1 MMGMKKKEATNK
13 LFIFYFDQVEGP
25 KLFFSKDKNNPF
37 NSVILDMLL
46 SYGSGEK
53 PFPIAFEDFQ
63 TLNYRFY
70 IPSKLARSGFEEFM
84 ITFIVN
90 DQSTENFKSL
100 KLKSQIIKEFAHELK
115 NIKEF
120 AKILAEKRKS
130 RKGIEELGYYK
141 FEEALL
147 ATYDKYYA
155 LFSLPFAGIPKEEVI
170 LNLKRNIKPEV
181 LIYIVNACL
190 FRKNILVL
198 IKKELRYM
206 IPELNNFLDYIF
218 QKSFTGDILIK
229 AKSQYKK
236 NRQLYEGYVIMV
248 EKELVNETRK
258 MINSNQLKYE
268 NELIRI
274 FYNNNDGN
282 SCVMNLKE
290 RLEGI
295 YILARHIYNFYERNG
310 NEGPFTPRIVI
321 KHLEE
326 SLLVKKIRKQ
336 YLYFLT
342 DVIRAYFGLSIVW
355 RWDKLGEKI
364 DDLWQR

>member
-1 MMGMKKKEATNK
+1 MKKNEDTNR

-25 KLFFSKDKNNPF
+25 KLFFSKDKYNPF

-46 SYGSGEK
+46 SYGGGEK

-84 ITFIVN
+84 ITFMVN
-90 DQSTENFKSL
+90 EQSTENFKSL

-120 AKILAEKRKS
+120 PKILAEKRKS
-130 RKGIEELGYYK
+130 RKEIEELGYNK
-141 FEEALL
+141 FKETLL
-147 ATYDKYYA
+147 VTYNKYFA
-155 LFSLPFAGIPKEEVI
+155 LFSLPFAGIPKEETI
-170 LNLKRNIKPEV
+170 SNLKRNIKSEV
-181 LIYIVNACL
+181 LIYIIHACL
-190 FRKNILVL
+190 FRKNILVS
-198 IKKELRYM
+198 IKKELSYI
-206 IPELNNFLDYIF
+206 IPGLNNFIDYIF
-218 QKSFTGDILIK
+218 QKSFTGNIVIK
-229 AKSQYKK
+229 GKSQYKK
-236 NRQLYEGYVIMV
+236 NRQLYEGFVIMD
-248 EKELVNETRK
+248 EKDLVNETRK

-268 NELIRI
+268 NELIRT
-274 FYNNNDGN
+274 FYNNNDNN
-282 SCVMNLKE
+282 SCVLNLKE

-295 YILARHIYNFYERNG
+295 YILARHICNYYERNG

-364 DDLWQR
+364 DELWKC

>member
-1 MMGMKKKEATNK
+1 MKKNEDTNT

-25 KLFFSKDKNNPF
+25 KMFFSKEEYSPF

-53 PFPIAFEDFQ
+53 TFPIAFEDFQ

-70 IPSKLARSGFEEFM
+70 ISSKFARSGFEEFM
-84 ITFIVN
+84 ITFMVN
-90 DQSTENFKSL
+90 EQSTETFKSL

-115 NIKEF
+115 NIKEIP
-120 AKILAEKRKS
+120 KILSEKRKS
-130 RKGIEELGYYK
+130 RKEIGDMGNNK
-141 FEEALL
+141 FNEILL
-147 ATYDKYYA
+147 TTYNKYYD
-155 LFSLPFAGIPKEEVI
+155 LLSLPFAGIPKEETI
-170 LNLKRNIKPEV
+170 SNLKLNIKSEI
-181 LIYIVNACL
+181 LIYFVHACL
-190 FRKNILVL
+190 FRKNILVP
-198 IKKELRYM
+198 IEKELNYI
-206 IPELNNFLDYIF
+206 IPELNNFIDYIF

-229 AKSQYKK
+229 TKSQYKK
-236 NRQLYEGYVIMV
+236 NRQLYEGYIVMS
-248 EKELVNETRK
+248 EKDLVNETRK
-258 MINSNQLKYE
+258 MINSNQLRYE
-268 NELIRI
+268 NELIRT

-282 SCVMNLKE
+282 SCVLNLKE

-310 NEGPFTPRIVI
+310 KEGPFTPRTVI

-326 SLLVKKIRKQ
+326 SLLVKKIRRQ

-342 DVIRAYFGLSIVW
+342 DIIRAYFGLSIVW

-364 DDLWQR
+364 DELWKD

>member
-1 MMGMKKKEATNK
+1 MKKNEDTNR

-25 KLFFSKDKNNPF
+25 KLFFSKDKYNPF

-46 SYGSGEK
+46 SYGGGEK

-84 ITFIVN
+84 ITFMVN
-90 DQSTENFKSL
+90 EQSTENFKSL

-120 AKILAEKRKS
+120 PKILAEKRKS
-130 RKGIEELGYYK
+130 RKEIEELGYNK
-141 FEEALL
+141 FKETLL
-147 ATYDKYYA
+147 VTYNKYFA
-155 LFSLPFAGIPKEEVI
+155 LFSLPFAGIPKEETI
-170 LNLKRNIKPEV
+170 SNLKRNIKSEV
-181 LIYIVNACL
+181 LIYIIHACL
-190 FRKNILVL
+190 FRKNILVS
-198 IKKELRYM
+198 IKKELSYI
-206 IPELNNFLDYIF
+206 IPGLNNFIDYIF
-218 QKSFTGDILIK
+218 QKSFTGNIVIK
-229 AKSQYKK
+229 GKSQYKK
-236 NRQLYEGYVIMV
+236 NRQLYEGFVIMD
-248 EKELVNETRK
+248 EKDLVNETRK

-268 NELIRI
+268 NELIRT
-274 FYNNNDGN
+274 FYNNNDNN
-282 SCVMNLKE
+282 SCVLNLKE

-295 YILARHIYNFYERNG
+295 YILARHICNYYERNG

-355 RWDKLGEKI
+355 RWDRLGEKI
-364 DDLWQR
+364 DELWKC

>member
-1 MMGMKKKEATNK
+1 MKKNEDTNR

-25 KLFFSKDKNNPF
+25 KLFFSKDKYNPF

-46 SYGSGEK
+46 SYGGGEK
-53 PFPIAFEDFQ
+53 SFPIAFEDFQ

-84 ITFIVN
+84 ITFMVN
-90 DQSTENFKSL
+90 EQSTENFKSL

-120 AKILAEKRKS
+120 PKILAEKRKS
-130 RKGIEELGYYK
+130 RKEIEELGYNK
-141 FEEALL
+141 FKDTLL
-147 ATYDKYYA
+147 TTYNKYFT
-155 LFSLPFAGIPKEEVI
+155 LFSLPFAGKPKGETI
-170 LNLKRNIKPEV
+170 SNLKRNIKSEV
-181 LIYIVNACL
+181 LIYIIHACL
-190 FRKNILVL
+190 FRKNILVS
-198 IKKELRYM
+198 IKKELSYI
-206 IPELNNFLDYIF
+206 IPGLNNFIDYIF
-218 QKSFTGDILIK
+218 QKSFTGNIVIK
-229 AKSQYKK
+229 GKSQYKK
-236 NRQLYEGYVIMV
+236 NRQLYEGFVVMD
-248 EKELVNETRK
+248 EKDIVNETRK

-268 NELIRI
+268 NELIRT
-274 FYNNNDGN
+274 FYNNADDN
-282 SCVMNLKE
+282 SCVLNLKE

-295 YILARHIYNFYERNG
+295 YILARHICNYYERNG

-355 RWDKLGEKI
+355 RWDRLGEKI
-364 DDLWQR
+364 DELWKC

>member
-1 MMGMKKKEATNK
+1 MKKNEDTNR

-25 KLFFSKDKNNPF
+25 KLFFSKDKYNPF

-46 SYGSGEK
+46 SYGGGEK
-53 PFPIAFEDFQ
+53 SFPIAFEDFQ

-84 ITFIVN
+84 ITFMVN
-90 DQSTENFKSL
+90 EQSTENFKSL

-120 AKILAEKRKS
+120 PKILAEKRKS
-130 RKGIEELGYYK
+130 RKEIEELGYNK
-141 FEEALL
+141 FKETLL
-147 ATYDKYYA
+147 VTYNKYFA
-155 LFSLPFAGIPKEEVI
+155 LFSLPFAGIPKEETI
-170 LNLKRNIKPEV
+170 SNLKRNIKSEV
-181 LIYIVNACL
+181 LIYIIHACL
-190 FRKNILVL
+190 FRKNILVS
-198 IKKELRYM
+198 IKKELSYI
-206 IPELNNFLDYIF
+206 IPGLNNFIDYIF
-218 QKSFTGDILIK
+218 QKSFTGNIVIK
-229 AKSQYKK
+229 GKSQYKK
-236 NRQLYEGYVIMV
+236 NRQLYEGFVVMD
-248 EKELVNETRK
+248 EKDIVNETRK

-268 NELIRI
+268 NELIRT
-274 FYNNNDGN
+274 FYNNNDNN
-282 SCVMNLKE
+282 SCVLNLKE

-295 YILARHIYNFYERNG
+295 YILARHICNYYERNG

-355 RWDKLGEKI
+355 RWDRLGEKI
-364 DDLWQR
+364 DELWKC